1 MSELERASGKIKIVT
16 KQPSEDLAKV
26 LTAVNTGNRQLS
38 GNNPILQN
46 VMYSALASKD
56 ASIIRNDVGLPM
68 IKKENPTGSDLT
80 STPDLKY
87 GVPSFINPY
96 AVLTFPSRYGE
107 GSSVKGFNTIVD
119 DPSNYR
125 KFSSPSYLD
134 SNNGVQNIE
143 PNVFN
148 LVNNPPDA
156 STGGPSGAKTPYRF
170 TDFLYCKYFG
180 VIPNNYLITL
190 RRYPAPTYDNL
201 GIPRPATVNKVEG
214 NPNRATVTFEG
225 SEYDFKP
232 IAQAVTWLG
241 EATGNKLSD
250 ILGFEVSMNWKL
262 FESQVEVYNGNEQSA
277 TEGPNLLQGAG
288 KLLAITKGVLG
299 GNFNSADEERNYNY
313 DPYANGP
320 YSHRVYGPV
329 NVISKT
335 YKRDRGIDFKQSFNI
350 AFEYSLK
357 SISGIN
363 PKAAMI
369 DIMSNMLV
377 LTYNNA
383 AFWGGANRYFAQR
396 PIYPFLGGKG
406 GQSAWY
412 RGDPLG
418 FVNSIRNT
426 LASPNGL
433 LSDISS
439 FFEQLQQDPI
449 SALKNIAANG
459 ASVAMNILGSGRAP
473 DIVGMKAI
481 LTGEPI
487 GEWHMVVGNPYSP
500 IMQIGNLICTGAKFE
515 FNDTLGADNFPTEM
529 KVTVTLEHGRPR
541 DAGDIQSMFNEGEGR
556 TYYAPMG
563 NKDAFYSSAQE
574 NSANTTGEKWSRK
587 TAETI
592 DLQSKPAKQVSI
604 DKSQN
609 VSPVGSGNKINKTS
623 ANPPQASTPAQGT
636 GNPLQ
641 FDKLGDDLTYP
652 FDGKGHELAIKM
664 GLASAGD
671 YSKPRKSEQ

>member
-1 MSELERASGKIKIVT
+1 MFNPIAG
-16 KQPSEDLAKV
+16 LAGRINWQQI
-26 LTAVNTGNRQLS
+26 AEYSQIRDAINTGKYNVDGR
-38 GNNPILQN
+38 NPLLQN
-46 VMYSALASKD
+46 VMYDTLQFKTDIKKNS
-56 ASIIRNDVGLPM
+56 VGLPM
-68 IKKENPTGSDLT
+68 VKKENPSGSDLT
-80 STPDLKY
+80 STPDLKF

-96 AVLTFPSRYGE
+96 AVLTFPSKWE
-107 GSSVKGFNTIVD
+107 GSFTSGFNTIID
-119 DPSNYR
+119 NPSSAR
-125 KFSSPSYLD
+125 KFSSPSYMSFD
-134 SNNGVQNIE
+134 NGVENIE
-143 PNVFN
+143 PSVFN
-148 LVNNPPDA
+148 LVNHPPDG
-156 STGGPSGAKTPYRF
+156 SDTGPGGAKMPYRY
-170 TDFLYCKYFG
+170 TDFLYCKYYG
-180 VIPNNYLITL
+180 IIPNNFLVTL

-201 GIPRPATVNKVEG
+201 DIPLPATFKRDAT
-214 NPNRATVTFEG
+214 NPNRGTVTFEG
-225 SEYDFKP
+225 SQYDFKP

-262 FESQVEVYNGNEQSA
+262 YESQVEVYNGNEQSA
-277 TEGPNLLQGAG
+277 NEGPDLLRGAG
-288 KLLAITKGVLG
+288 KLLAITRGVLG
-299 GNFNSADEERNYNY
+299 GDFNSANEERNYNY

-350 AFEYSLK
+350 TFEYSLK

-369 DIMSNMLV
+369 DIMSNMLT

-396 PIYPFLGGKG
+396 PVYPFLGGKD
-406 GQSAWY
+406 GQNAWY

-418 FVNSIRNT
+418 FVGAVRKALT
-426 LASPNGL
+426 GPGGV
-433 LSDISS
+433 LSEVSK

-449 SALKNIAANG
+449 SALKSIAANG
-459 ASVAMNILGSGRAP
+459 ASVYMNILGSGRAP

-500 IMQIGNLICTGAKFE
+500 ILKIGNLICTGAKFE

-529 KVTVTLEHGRPR
+529 KVIVTLEHGRPR

-563 NKDAFYSSAQE
+563 NKDVFYSSAQE
-574 NSANTTGEKWSRK
+574 NSANTTTEKWSRR
-587 TAETI
+587 TAANIE
-592 DLQSKPAKQVSI
+592 LQQKPPAAVPTKKQ
-604 DKSQN
+604 QN
-609 VSPVGSGNKINKTS
+609 VAPAGTGTKTNATNNNAPNQN
-623 ANPPQASTPAQGT
+623 ANVPAQGT
-636 GNPLQ
+636 GADLQ
-641 FDKLGDDLTYP
+641 FDKLGDDLSYP
-652 FDGKGHELAIKM
+652 FNGKGHELAIKM
-664 GLASAGD
+664 GLASAGE
-671 YSKPRKSEQ
+671 YKTVRKQ

>member
-1 MSELERASGKIKIVT
+1 MSSELEKLRANWKIIDDDDFDAV
-16 KQPSEDLAKV
+16 KQ
-26 LTAVNTGNRQLS
+26 TVNTGKQTVS
-38 GNNPILQN
+38 GINPLLQN
-46 VMYSALASKD
+46 VMYETLKGKQDIS
-56 ASIIRNDVGLPM
+56 RNSVGLPM

-80 STPDLKY
+80 STPDLRF

-96 AVLTFPSRYGE
+96 AVLAFPSKWE
-107 GSSVKGFNTIVD
+107 GTYARGFNTIID
-119 DPSNYR
+119 DPSNWR
-125 KFSSPSYLD
+125 KFSSPAYMAQAS
-134 SNNGVQNIE
+134 GVQNIE
-143 PNVFN
+143 PTVYN
-148 LVNNPPDA
+148 LVNTPPDG
-156 STGGPSGAKTPYRF
+156 SGNGPAGAKMPYRY
-170 TDFLYCKYFG
+170 TDFLYCKYYG
-180 VIPNNYLITL
+180 IIPNNFLITL

-201 GIPRPATVNKVEG
+201 DIPRPVIALKDPN
-214 NPNRATVTFEG
+214 NPNRASVTFEG

-241 EATGNKLSD
+241 ETTGNKLSE

-262 FESQVEVYNGNEQSA
+262 YESQVEVYNGNEQSA
-277 TEGPNLLQGAG
+277 TEGPDLLRGAG
-288 KLLAITKGVLG
+288 KLLAITRGVLG
-299 GNFNSADEERNYNY
+299 GDMNTATEERNYNY

-350 AFEYSLK
+350 TFEYSLK

-369 DIMSNMLV
+369 DIMSNMLT

-396 PIYPFLGGKG
+396 PVYPFLGGKD

-418 FVNSIRNT
+418 FVSAVRKQLT
-426 LASPNGL
+426 G
-433 LSDISS
+433 DGGVISEIS
-439 FFEQLQQDPI
+439 KFFEQLQQDPI
-449 SALKNIAANG
+449 SALKSIATNG
-459 ASVAMNILGSGRAP
+459 ASVYMNILGSGRAP

-500 IMQIGNLICTGAKFE
+500 ILKIGNLICTGAKFE

-563 NKDAFYSSAQE
+563 NKDVFYSTAQE
-574 NSANTTGEKWSRK
+574 NSANTTGEKWSPK
-587 TAETI
+587 AAQFI
-592 DLQSKPAKQVSI
+592 DLQKKPPSPAPVK
-604 DKSQN
+604 KNQN
-609 VSPVGSGNKINKTS
+609 VPPTGSGNKANTTNNNS
-623 ANPPQASTPAQGT
+623 PNQNANPPAQGT
-636 GNPLQ
+636 GADLQ

-652 FDGKGHELAIKM
+652 FSEKGHELAIKM

-671 YSKPRKSEQ
+671 YKTPRKPSS